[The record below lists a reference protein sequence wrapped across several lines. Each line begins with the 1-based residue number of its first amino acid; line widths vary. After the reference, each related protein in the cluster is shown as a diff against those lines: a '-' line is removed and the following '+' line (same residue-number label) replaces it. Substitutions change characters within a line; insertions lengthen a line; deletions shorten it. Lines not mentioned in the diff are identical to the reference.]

1 MSRLNR
7 QGIPDLRTGE
17 KWVLREENWG
27 HLNA

>member
-7 QGIPDLRTGE
+7 QGIPDLRKGE

-27 HLNA
+27 HLNG